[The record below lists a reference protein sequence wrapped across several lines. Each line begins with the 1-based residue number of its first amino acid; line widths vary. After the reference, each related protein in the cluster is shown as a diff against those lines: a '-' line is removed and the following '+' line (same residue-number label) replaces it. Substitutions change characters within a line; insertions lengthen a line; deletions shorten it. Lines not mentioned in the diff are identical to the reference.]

1 VFNQLIPL
9 LRVLYLFM
17 KQILILFVLIV
28 TVAVFTS
35 CSGQSNEGAL
45 NPKSSSALLQDKAGN
60 FWFVSEKEGVFR
72 YDGKSF
78 INYTEKDGMSSNF
91 VYCILED
98 NEGILWF
105 GTADGISCFDGKKFF
120 NIPITTITNSNS
132 YRKTTTNNFG
142 VPFPQSNFVQGFLL
156 DKTGTLWIG
165 TGNGVY
171 RYNGKTYTQFANN
184 DGIVNNTGF
193 QINGI
198 ETFLQDKNGN
208 VWFGG
213 RGSEGLFRFDGKIV
227 SHFKLDDKMWVR
239 PLLEDSKGNLW
250 FGSPRHNMI
259 YCYEGKEFLPF
270 GKNEIKDWVFYMTED
285 REGNLWFSNGLKG
298 GVTFYDGKTNKNLTK
313 NDGLCY
319 ETVWCIASDKDG
331 NVWFINRD
339 ESLCRYDGKSF
350 MSLSK

>member
-1 VFNQLIPL
+1 
-9 LRVLYLFM
+9 M

-142 VPFPQSNFVQGFLL
+142 DIKFCIILSRISIKVTYILQG
-156 DKTGTLWIG
+156 
-165 TGNGVY
+165 
-171 RYNGKTYTQFANN
+171 R
-184 DGIVNNTGF
+184 
-193 QINGI
+193 
-198 ETFLQDKNGN
+198 
-208 VWFGG
+208 
-213 RGSEGLFRFDGKIV
+213 
-227 SHFKLDDKMWVR
+227 
-239 PLLEDSKGNLW
+239 
-250 FGSPRHNMI
+250 
-259 YCYEGKEFLPF
+259 
-270 GKNEIKDWVFYMTED
+270 
-285 REGNLWFSNGLKG
+285 
-298 GVTFYDGKTNKNLTK
+298 
-313 NDGLCY
+313 
-319 ETVWCIASDKDG
+319 CIAISKIPQPA
-331 NVWFINRD
+331 NSI
-339 ESLCRYDGKSF
+339 CRGI
-350 MSLSK
+350 SKCYFGIK